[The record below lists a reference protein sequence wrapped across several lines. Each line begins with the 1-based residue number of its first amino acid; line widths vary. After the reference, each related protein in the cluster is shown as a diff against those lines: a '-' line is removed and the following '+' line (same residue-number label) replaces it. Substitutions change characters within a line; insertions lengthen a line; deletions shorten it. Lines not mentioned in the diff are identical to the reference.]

1 MRVPPTLPSVTLRAR
16 ARAPWKR
23 LIFDTIASA
32 IMSAQQHD
40 PDAPCTPELEGE
52 GEAGSAR
59 RRRRRRR
66 LLFQGMFTA
75 LLPKE
80 ELEEGGC
87 RKQQET
93 SFSFF
98 FFFGSNLDYFFFF
111 PGKLWGPA
119 TESST
124 SGGGVARARRS
135 RKRASAPRIC
145 CAQIET
151 SCFSL
156 SLNISSC
163 TFCLSRHASIGIY
176 KRSDRSSESLQR
188 EQASAEQT
196 RGVALLS
203 ACCEMLLCC
212 DIPPVWDVYSSVV
225 SFRGNGDMW
234 LLHLSLSRVLLRRR
248 KTLLHSV
255 SESVYS
261 RLTGPRGR
269 NMYQNTQVMSWSS
282 IAQSQ
287 VPLGQREF
295 SRNFTHEWTTH
306 CTQSP
311 CFFGRGSGYTGLL
324 H

>member
-1 MRVPPTLPSVTLRAR
+1 
-16 ARAPWKR
+16 
-23 LIFDTIASA
+23 
-32 IMSAQQHD
+32 MSAQQHD

-212 DIPPVWDVYSSVV
+212 DIPPV
-225 SFRGNGDMW
+225 
-234 LLHLSLSRVLLRRR
+234 
-248 KTLLHSV
+248 
-255 SESVYS
+255 
-261 RLTGPRGR
+261 
-269 NMYQNTQVMSWSS
+269 
-282 IAQSQ
+282 
-287 VPLGQREF
+287 
-295 SRNFTHEWTTH
+295 
-306 CTQSP
+306 
-311 CFFGRGSGYTGLL
+311 
-324 H
+324 

>member
-1 MRVPPTLPSVTLRAR
+1 MRRALLNLRVRVRRGAR
-16 ARAPWKR
+16 
-23 LIFDTIASA
+23 
-32 IMSAQQHD
+32 
-40 PDAPCTPELEGE
+40 GE
-52 GEAGSAR
+52 GGGGGASSSRECLQLCCR
-59 RRRRRRR
+59 RRSWRRAAAGNSKK
-66 LLFQGMFTA
+66 LLF
-75 LLPKE
+75 L
-80 ELEEGGC
+80 
-87 RKQQET
+87 
-93 SFSFF
+93 FF

-212 DIPPVWDVYSSVV
+212 DIPPV
-225 SFRGNGDMW
+225 
-234 LLHLSLSRVLLRRR
+234 
-248 KTLLHSV
+248 
-255 SESVYS
+255 
-261 RLTGPRGR
+261 
-269 NMYQNTQVMSWSS
+269 
-282 IAQSQ
+282 
-287 VPLGQREF
+287 
-295 SRNFTHEWTTH
+295 
-306 CTQSP
+306 
-311 CFFGRGSGYTGLL
+311 
-324 H
+324 